1 MDLISVIVPIYNVE
15 DYLKQC
21 INSLLKQ
28 TYTNLE
34 ILLID
39 DGSMDSSSEICDEY
53 SVKDKRIKVFHQK
66 NKGLSGARNT
76 GIENMRGRYV
86 TFVDSDDYVSE
97 DYIKELYRILQET
110 EADISCVSGNKFFG
124 EKIFSNIE
132 EKNGEKLKTY
142 NRKEAFKQMLYRK
155 DVNSY
160 AWGKLFKNEMFN
172 DVRFPE
178 GLLFEDVRTIY
189 KLYDKAEKIA
199 ICTKR
204 LYYYRQRQGSIVNS
218 GFTPAKMQQVTASE
232 EIVTFVKDKYP
243 ELTAA
248 AISKCFI
255 AAVDVFRR
263 IPQDGYFK
271 EKEYLKKIIKKYRTS
286 VLKDRENK
294 ILTKA
299 IALTAV
305 ININFL
311 NYAGQIYQKLVESG
325 WLKNNNP
332 I

>member
-1 MDLISVIVPIYNVE
+1 MELISVIVPVYNVE
-15 DYLKQC
+15 GYLKQC
-21 INSLLKQ
+21 INSLLEQ
-28 TYTNLE
+28 TYTKLE
-34 ILLID
+34 VLLID
-39 DGSMDSSSEICDEY
+39 DGSTDGSSRICDDY
-53 SVKDKRIKVFHQK
+53 SVRDKRIKVFHQE

-76 GIENMRGRYV
+76 GIENMRGKYV
-86 TFVDSDDYVSE
+86 TFVDSDDYVSD
-97 DYIKELYRILQET
+97 DYIKELYRILKET
-110 EADISCVSGNKFFG
+110 DADISCVSGNKFFG
-124 EKIFSNIE
+124 EKIQDIG
-132 EKNGEKLKTY
+132 EKNNEELKTY
-142 NRKEAFKQMLYRK
+142 NRKEAFKRMLYRK

-160 AWGKLFKNEMFN
+160 AWGKLFKNEVFN

-189 KLYDKAEKIA
+189 KLYDKADKIT
-199 ICTKR
+199 ISTQR

-218 GFTPAKMQQVTASE
+218 EFTPAKMQQVTASQ
-232 EIVTFVKDKYP
+232 EIVKFVEDKYP

-263 IPQDGYFK
+263 IPQNTYFK
-271 EKEYLKKIIKKYRTS
+271 EKEYLKMLIKKYRIA

-325 WLKNNNP
+325 LLKNNNP